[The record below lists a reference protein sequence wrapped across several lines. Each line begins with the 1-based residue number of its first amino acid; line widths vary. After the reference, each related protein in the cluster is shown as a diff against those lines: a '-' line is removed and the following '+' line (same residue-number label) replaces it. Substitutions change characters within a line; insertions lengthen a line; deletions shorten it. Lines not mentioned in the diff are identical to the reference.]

1 MNVDKNSPKAIHDF
15 ISHKG
20 QVCGVT
26 LKLYIKIEWSKQ
38 KLSILKIRLTDDL
51 EIPGRLPTCD
61 KSALDIYLRVIST
74 FIEKILKQN
83 FFTFEKKMFVW
94 D

>member
-1 MNVDKNSPKAIHDF
+1 MNVDKNSPEAINDF

-51 EIPGRLPTCD
+51 EIPGRLPTCE
-61 KSALDIYLRVIST
+61 KSALDIYHRVTST
-74 FIEKILKQN
+74 FHKKDSEAT
-83 FFTFEKKMFVW
+83 FFRFKKKMFVW

>member
-1 MNVDKNSPKAIHDF
+1 MLCDIW
-15 ISHKG
+15 
-20 QVCGVT
+20 GVT

-51 EIPGRLPTCD
+51 EIPGRLPTCE
-61 KSALDIYLRVIST
+61 KSALDIYLRVTST
-74 FIEKILKQN
+74 FHKKDSEAT
-83 FFTFEKKMFVW
+83 FF